1 MAANE
6 PLRKAM
12 ADARIS
18 IEALGHAAGVHPKT
32 VQRWLAGRV
41 PHPRHRWVVAD
52 LVGAREETLWPRAKS
67 GAGSSISGTSEILA
81 AYAHRAEVPS
91 HVWQDLLDQAKT
103 QIDLLAYAMLFLPE
117 ANPRLV
123 DLLKEKAA
131 AGCAIR
137 IALADP
143 DCQAVAD
150 RDQEE
155 GLAGGLPARIR
166 TTLHHFADLK
176 KHAGISLCLH
186 ATLMYNSIFRFDEEM
201 LVTPHLY
208 AQPGYASPVLHLRRV
223 GAHGMFDN
231 FALHFERIWSVT
243 ALRASG
249 DNAQPPHA
257 PLPRGA
263 VGAPSVPLTGT
274 GEPL

>member
-12 ADARIS
+12 ADARIT
-18 IEALGHAAGVHPKT
+18 IETLGRAVSVHPKT

-41 PHPRHRWVVAD
+41 PHPRHRWAVAD
-52 LVGAREETLWPRAKS
+52 LVGIREEVLWPNAKT
-67 GAGSSISGTSEILA
+67 SSTSSMTGTSEILA

-91 HVWQDLLDQAKT
+91 HVWHDLFDQAKT
-103 QIDLLAYAMLFLPE
+103 QIDLPGYAMLFLPE

-123 DLLKEKAA
+123 DQLKDKAA

-143 DCQAVAD
+143 KSQAVAD

-155 GLAGGLPARIR
+155 GLGGAIPARIR

-176 KHAGISLCLH
+176 DQEGISLHFH
-186 ATLMYNSIFRFDEEM
+186 ATRMYNSLFRFDEEM
-201 LVTPHLY
+201 LVTPHLH
-208 AQPGYASPVLHLRRV
+208 AQPGYASPVLYLRRI
-223 GAHGMFDN
+223 GSHGIFDN
-231 FALHFERIWSVT
+231 FAQHFERVWITST
-243 ALRASG
+243 PRPSECTILPSG
-249 DNAQPPHA
+249 
-257 PLPRGA
+257 R
-263 VGAPSVPLTGT
+263 
-274 GEPL
+274 

>member
-12 ADARIS
+12 ADARLS

-41 PHPRHRWVVAD
+41 PHPRHRWAVAD
-52 LVGAREETLWPRAKS
+52 LLHVREQALWSGSRAG
-67 GAGSSISGTSEILA
+67 GAGGMTGTSEILA

-91 HVWQDLLDQAKT
+91 HIWQDLLDQAKT

-123 DLLKEKAA
+123 DQLKEKSA

-137 IALADP
+137 IALGDP

-155 GLAGGLPARIR
+155 GLAGGLPARLR

-176 KHAGISLCLH
+176 EREGISLRLH
-186 ATLMYNSIFRFDEEM
+186 GTPMYNSLFRFDDEM

-208 AQPGYASPVLHLRRV
+208 AQPGYASPVLHLRRI
-223 GAHGMFDN
+223 GPHGIFDN
-231 FALHFERIWSVT
+231 FIQHFEREWG
-243 ALRASG
+243 ASI
-249 DNAQPPHA
+249 AH
-257 PLPRGA
+257 
-263 VGAPSVPLTGT
+263 
-274 GEPL
+274 